1 MEETIELSVGII
13 HKNKVPFL
21 QLTWTNQFLIWNG
34 LKNSDQSTLFLYK
47 TKHKFVPW
55 TTLICSVMSLNGS
68 EFPLNH
74 LFVVTS
80 HLWSTQKDKDK
91 NLLKSNSQI
100 YLQQKN
106 KPFIPSLK
114 NYNLLLMNNKVI
126 KITNKVNFG
135 TLLQ

>member
-1 MEETIELSVGII
+1 
-13 HKNKVPFL
+13 
-21 QLTWTNQFLIWNG
+21 
-34 LKNSDQSTLFLYK
+34 
-47 TKHKFVPW
+47 
-55 TTLICSVMSLNGS
+55 MSLNGS